1 MARLRL
7 FDEEDNWA
15 PIAEDITAEV
25 RPIVR
30 EIFDKYFALGYS
42 IRDISYVLN
51 SEVKEQELIMI
62 LKNCRS

>member
-7 FDEEDNWA
+7 FDENDKRT
-15 PIAEDITAEV
+15 PIAKDITKEV

-42 IRDISYVLN
+42 IRDISYVLT

-62 LKNCRS
+62 LKKCRS